1 MLNIF
6 KNDLYFVKVMLIS
19 HPGLM
24 AIRRKLSG
32 LMSDGS
38 IDEATET
45 QPLTKTIQLL
55 VGMSLFP

>member
-1 MLNIF
+1 
-6 KNDLYFVKVMLIS
+6 MLIS

-32 LMSDGS
+32 LMSDGT
-38 IDEATET
+38 IDESTET

-55 VGMSLFP
+55 VGMLLNLIIVICF